1 MALLLRAGARDRTRH
16 CAGPPR
22 GCGETV
28 RSRWGY
34 CKSPAGARRPRA
46 GASSA
51 KVTPRSTP
59 TSEVPMATSTKT
71 QTKVRT
77 FLRAITSEH
86 YGLKEFRRAQLAAPR
101 VRGDDVVTDDAS
113 VGHSEKSKTSR
124 GWWRLGPGDEQFLTQ
139 TLQVH
144 FVEIAAGGANK
155 GHGHQNEAVFYILQG
170 SGYEIHDDQRYDWN
184 KDDAVVVH
192 TDSMHQHHNDG
203 VVLVPV
209 VTLVVV
215 DLIAGALQ
223 DVEHRLV
230 LVPVA
235 LVGAPGGD
243 LDEVHLQRLG
253 QKLLIART
261 QPPPSARG

>member
-1 MALLLRAGARDRTRH
+1 MH
-16 CAGPPR
+16 Q
-22 GCGETV
+22 V
-28 RSRWGY
+28 RSDPY
-34 CKSPAGARRPRA
+34 AIRR
-46 GASSA
+46 
-51 KVTPRSTP
+51 TPDRLGC
-59 TSEVPMATSTKT
+59 SEHGFPHPHHLEDHLATSTKT

-77 FLRAITSEH
+77 FLRAVTSEH

-192 TDSMHQHHNDG
+192 TDSVHGHASNG
-203 VVLVPV
+203 GLAR
-209 VTLVVV
+209 TLVFQAKSLDVLRA
-215 DLIAGALQ
+215 DPAGQTRAVRRRRRAL
-223 DVEHRLV
+223 R
-230 LVPVA
+230 
-235 LVGAPGGD
+235 
-243 LDEVHLQRLG
+243 
-253 QKLLIART
+253 
-261 QPPPSARG
+261 PPRR